1 MCVLVYTGMEFIFII
16 AILLMSV
23 VIHEVAHGYGALALG
38 DPTAKLQ
45 GRLTLNPLKHIDIF
59 GSIIVPTLFYL
70 LGGFL
75 IGWAKPVEYNPY
87 NFKRL
92 HKWGDAIVAVVGPL
106 TNIVIALI
114 FGFLIRFEG
123 MWFNLSSSFIE
134 IASFVVFIN
143 IVLACFNLIPIPPLD
158 GSKILFTILPR
169 RWSFVRTFLERHSL
183 IFVFIFILFLW
194 QFFVPVVM
202 GIFRLITGI
211 TLVV

>member
-1 MCVLVYTGMEFIFII
+1 MLVYTGMEFIFII

-92 HKWGDAIVAVVGPL
+92 HK
-106 TNIVIALI
+106 
-114 FGFLIRFEG
+114 
-123 MWFNLSSSFIE
+123 
-134 IASFVVFIN
+134 
-143 IVLACFNLIPIPPLD
+143 
-158 GSKILFTILPR
+158 
-169 RWSFVRTFLERHSL
+169 
-183 IFVFIFILFLW
+183 
-194 QFFVPVVM
+194 
-202 GIFRLITGI
+202 
-211 TLVV
+211 